1 MTPPGN
7 VKKYSVQ
14 SGVIVDQNSVA
25 AVDPTTGFFKNSAQS
40 FWSASFDGSTV
51 TAGGAASQIPD
62 WNPANAG
69 ARKLYTYIGTNS
81 PASPVDLT
89 SSNSYAVT
97 TTNPLIT
104 NAILGVSTATS
115 HDNTINYARGE
126 DLKDENANGI
136 KTEPRYAMPD
146 PMHSQPQALMYHR
159 TPSRRN
165 TTDPGIF
172 G

>member
-1 MTPPGN
+1 SVFQPSLTYHWPGN

-81 PASPVDLT
+81 RSEEHTSELQSPYDLVCRLLLEKKNAKHNT
-89 SSNSYAVT
+89 RISY
-97 TTNPLIT
+97 
-104 NAILGVSTATS
+104 
-115 HDNTINYARGE
+115 
-126 DLKDENANGI
+126 
-136 KTEPRYAMPD
+136 
-146 PMHSQPQALMYHR
+146 
-159 TPSRRN
+159 RN
-165 TTDPGIF
+165 
-172 G
+172 